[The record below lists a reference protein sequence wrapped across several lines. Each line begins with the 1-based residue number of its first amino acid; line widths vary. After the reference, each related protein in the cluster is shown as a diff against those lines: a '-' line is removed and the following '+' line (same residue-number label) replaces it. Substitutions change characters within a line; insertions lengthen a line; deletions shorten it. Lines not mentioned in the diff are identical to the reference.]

1 MITGTHYFYRHV
13 GGLSFLR
20 QLCYDKNIMTAVVEK
35 LVDEVRS
42 LPRAQLDEFLAW
54 LAEYELRQPD
64 DWDREME
71 RDCLPDGRLQDVI
84 DRARKD
90 IAAGR
95 TKPLDE
101 ILNDT

>member
-1 MITGTHYFYRHV
+1 
-13 GGLSFLR
+13 
-20 QLCYDKNIMTAVVEK
+20 MTAVVEK

-54 LAEYELRQPD
+54 LAEYELQQPD

-71 RDCLPDGRLQDVI
+71 RDSLPGGRLQDVI

-101 ILNDT
+101 VLDNT

>member
-1 MITGTHYFYRHV
+1 
-13 GGLSFLR
+13 
-20 QLCYDKNIMTAVVEK
+20 MTAIVEK

-42 LPRAQLDEFLAW
+42 LPRAQFDEFLAW
-54 LAEYELRQPD
+54 LAEYELQQRD
-64 DWDREME
+64 DWDRQME
-71 RDCLPDGRLQDVI
+71 RDSLPGGRLQDVI

-101 ILNDT
+101 VLDNS

>member
-1 MITGTHYFYRHV
+1 
-13 GGLSFLR
+13 
-20 QLCYDKNIMTAVVEK
+20 MTATVEK
-35 LVDEVRS
+35 LVGQVKS

-54 LAEYELRQPD
+54 LAEYELQHPD
-64 DWDREME
+64 DWDKEME
-71 RDCLPDGRLQDVI
+71 RDSLPGGRLQEVI

-101 ILNDT
+101 VLNNA

>member
-1 MITGTHYFYRHV
+1 MT
-13 GGLSFLR
+13 
-20 QLCYDKNIMTAVVEK
+20 TAVEK
-35 LVDEVRS
+35 IVDEVKS

-54 LAEYELRQPD
+54 LAEYELQQPD
-64 DWDREME
+64 DLDQEMA
-71 RDCLPDGRLQDVI
+71 RDSLPGGRLQDVI

-101 ILNDT
+101 VLNNTSTRRSAKTSRESAPT